1 MKKKIAMGV
10 LLLTVLSI
18 LLIKPLYVGFVTII
32 AMALYLMLEV
42 SYVMLPL
49 LVPLSI
55 VGLGVSAFNLKKYN
69 RILEMIFLLFAFG
82 VMSIYMEKY
91 YSLAIDNDPLQYF
104 MIDTHLLVFILIQLM
119 IIFIAL
125 RKEVRFYFIPIVPV
139 FWFLGCK
146 LLGL

>member
-91 YSLAIDNDPLQYF
+91 YSLAIDNDPL
-104 MIDTHLLVFILIQLM
+104 
-119 IIFIAL
+119 
-125 RKEVRFYFIPIVPV
+125 
-139 FWFLGCK
+139 
-146 LLGL
+146 